1 MHLIYDYF
9 PYLWNS
15 YYIVE
20 KCLNP
25 VESFEFV
32 KLEKEEAA
40 SVSYSVLQLFFYL
53 LKNEVGR
60 YETEISLFK
69 ISPGGL
75 FVARCFTKICNS
87 LNIDNLSIKI

>member
-9 PYLWNS
+9 SYLWNS

-53 LKNEVGR
+53 LKNEVER
-60 YETEISLFK
+60 YETRFHSLK
-69 ISPGGL
+69 
-75 FVARCFTKICNS
+75 
-87 LNIDNLSIKI
+87 